1 MPDLTSLG
9 FIIPAF
15 NEGKTVASV
24 ARVALETGL
33 GEVLVVSDGSTD
45 DTAQQAKNAG
55 ARVLELSPNGG
66 KGAAVAAGA
75 RALETEYLVLLD
87 ADLVRLKPDHIHALL
102 EPVRAGRAD
111 TSAGLFAGGGA
122 LTDFGNRATP
132 VLSGQRCIARR
143 VILETPN
150 LATKGYGIELAIN
163 DQIKLEGLRL
173 EYVNLTGLSQVMKEQ
188 KRGLL
193 AGLLWR
199 VKMYKEILEHR
210 LKRSRT

>member
-1 MPDLTSLG
+1 MNLA
-9 FIIPAF
+9 FVIPAF
-15 NEGKTVASV
+15 DEGKTVGSV

-33 GEVLVVSDGSTD
+33 GDVLVVSDGSTD
-45 DTAQQAKNAG
+45 DTAAQARNAG
-55 ARVLELSPNGG
+55 ARVVELAQNSG

-75 RALETEYLVLLD
+75 RALETEFLVLLD
-87 ADLVRLKPDHIHALL
+87 ADLVRLTPDHIHQLL

-111 TSAGLFAGGGA
+111 TTAGLFAGGGA

-132 VLSGQRCIARR
+132 ALSGQRCIPRR

-150 LATKGYGIELAIN
+150 LETKGYGIELAIN
-163 DQIKLEGLRL
+163 DQIKRAGLRL

-188 KRGLL
+188 KRGLW